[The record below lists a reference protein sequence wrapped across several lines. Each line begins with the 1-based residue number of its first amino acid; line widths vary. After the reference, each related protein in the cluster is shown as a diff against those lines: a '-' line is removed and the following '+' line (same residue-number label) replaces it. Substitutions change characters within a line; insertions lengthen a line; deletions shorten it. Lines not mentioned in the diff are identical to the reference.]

1 MATNSEAVRCTK
13 RGHFGSLITKEGFRK
28 DSKGWLWQRFQCTR
42 PTGTPH
48 RFRLLVDDM
57 GVTPPPIDRAPT
69 CPEHPNSRVVRN
81 GTYIKVAPRQKY
93 KCQPI
98 KEPAHYFAL
107 DLPRAHVDTASV
119 RCSGCE
125 EFLSV
130 HKGNQAVSRH
140 SMWAMKWVVEA
151 LKETSLGVSY
161 SKVSQNV
168 WDKRDRALTH
178 AKVHEESEEVKSSP
192 VKTESISWSSA
203 QGKNS
208 WRIAADL
215 VEQYGPV
222 LHEYVTNTIHAR
234 ESKQRRINDARKL
247 EGKPVTSPLTFVLDE
262 IPIYVRFAGGPA
274 TIAYTIYTV
283 AEVLWKPGRT
293 SSDVMQRDNRLRL
306 ARALPGAVSSQGWEL
321 VLQEL
326 AVVPDVIVAD
336 FGWSINSIVK
346 NLYAD
351 QEVVTVPSLYHFI
364 IRMRLQCE
372 KTPALHNFNGSNKT
386 VVPEVEA
393 HLRKIGRNELVAM
406 GLSGWGQWWDEL
418 ELLTLSL
425 GAPVGPIRARRVF
438 YEDPIAKSIQLL
450 ISHPQVP
457 ASNASIEIKNRLL
470 IKPMLQGRGQ
480 RYRNIARTNSLLDLL
495 ICQENLLFNDLVLV
509 EKLIRDDNL
518 KFKGWATPQRTFDD
532 KASPILQLDDGN
544 NVGRYASLLD
554 TGLVPALL
562 KSRKQSVDQ

>member
-1 MATNSEAVRCTK
+1 
-13 RGHFGSLITKEGFRK
+13 
-28 DSKGWLWQRFQCTR
+28 
-42 PTGTPH
+42 
-48 RFRLLVDDM
+48 
-57 GVTPPPIDRAPT
+57 
-69 CPEHPNSRVVRN
+69 
-81 GTYIKVAPRQKY
+81 
-93 KCQPI
+93 
-98 KEPAHYFAL
+98 
-107 DLPRAHVDTASV
+107 
-119 RCSGCE
+119 
-125 EFLSV
+125 
-130 HKGNQAVSRH
+130 
-140 SMWAMKWVVEA
+140 
-151 LKETSLGVSY
+151 
-161 SKVSQNV
+161 
-168 WDKRDRALTH
+168 
-178 AKVHEESEEVKSSP
+178 
-192 VKTESISWSSA
+192 
-203 QGKNS
+203 
-208 WRIAADL
+208 
-215 VEQYGPV
+215 
-222 LHEYVTNTIHAR
+222 
-234 ESKQRRINDARKL
+234 
-247 EGKPVTSPLTFVLDE
+247 
-262 IPIYVRFAGGPA
+262 
-274 TIAYTIYTV
+274 
-283 AEVLWKPGRT
+283 
-293 SSDVMQRDNRLRL
+293 
-306 ARALPGAVSSQGWEL
+306 
-321 VLQEL
+321 
-326 AVVPDVIVAD
+326 
-336 FGWSINSIVK
+336 
-346 NLYAD
+346 
-351 QEVVTVPSLYHFI
+351 
-364 IRMRLQCE
+364 MRLQCE